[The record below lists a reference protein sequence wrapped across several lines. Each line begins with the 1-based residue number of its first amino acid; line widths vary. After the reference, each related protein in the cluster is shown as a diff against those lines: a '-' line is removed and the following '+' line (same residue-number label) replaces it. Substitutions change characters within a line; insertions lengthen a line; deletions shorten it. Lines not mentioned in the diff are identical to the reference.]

1 MRFIGGTSR
10 VTVAVLLLALL
21 IAGCAGNGDQVR
33 AAPTTEQPTQI
44 QPSTTTPS
52 ATANAESPSATPPPT
67 PPPKL
72 YRMNDVYDFVPLTE
86 TAPPNVVLLTF
97 DDGPSDPP
105 VLPSILDTLDKHD
118 ARAIFFINGYRAQ
131 PNPER
136 LKLIADRGHV
146 IGNHTWNH
154 VNLQE
159 QSAAE
164 VRRQIA
170 DVQTLVAQ
178 TVGTPPRFFRPPFGA
193 GNATVKGIVAELG
206 LVYMTWSNGSLD
218 WDGSTRGRP
227 DLVIENV
234 LRQLHPGASVLMHE
248 LPHTAQAL
256 DTLLTQL
263 KQRGY
268 GFIDPATIE

>member
-1 MRFIGGTSR
+1 VRFIGGTLR
-10 VTVAVLLLALL
+10 ATVAVLLLALL
-21 IAGCAGNGDQVR
+21 IAGCAGNRDQVR
-33 AAPTTEQPTQI
+33 AAPSTEQPTQI
-44 QPSTTTPS
+44 QPSTTPPS
-52 ATANAESPSATPPPT
+52 AAPEAESLSPTPTPPPL
-67 PPPKL
+67 PKL